1 MGKRVPG
8 ATIRMIA
15 GVQKELPLSLRE
27 GAGGREQTTKSGST
41 RPLPPTPSRKGRGS
55 IFHPHRL
62 IPMPTGSSPAT
73 TWTWSVR
80 GVLTRAGVLATTTAL
95 LAGCVVG
102 PDFHRPPAPNVQG
115 YTKEPLAPATASAAD
130 RFGAPQHFD
139 IGKDIQGDWWHL
151 LHSPQLDSLVAEAL
165 QANPSLTAARAA
177 LRQALENVYA
187 QRGQYFPTVTAS
199 LDASR
204 NLTATGAVSP
214 ASASGSPYYGLI
226 TPQLSVSYIPDVF
239 GANRRTVESLQAQ
252 ADNQRYELDAAHL
265 TLTSNVVTAAIQ
277 EASLRAQI
285 AANQEIVQEE
295 SDLLRILR
303 RQFAL
308 GQVAGGDV
316 ALQEAALAQ
325 AQQALPPLQKQ
336 EALQRDLLTE
346 LAGRF
351 PSQEVS
357 QHFDLSDLTLPTD
370 LPVSLPADLIQ
381 QRPDVLAAEELMHSA
396 SAQIGVAVAARI
408 PQITLTASIGNS
420 ANAFSQMWTPGTN
433 FWTIAGGV
441 TQPIFDAGT
450 LLHKQRAA
458 QAAFDQAAA
467 QYQSTVLT
475 AFQNVADS
483 LRTLQSDANA
493 LQAAVA
499 SEHAAAR
506 SLDITRRQLELGQ
519 VAYLAL
525 LNAET
530 TYQTALLSLVQ
541 ARANRLS
548 DTAALFQALGG
559 GWWNR
564 TDLASPGT
572 AVALDKPR

>member
-1 MGKRVPG
+1 MGASDRDCF
-8 ATIRMIA
+8 AA
-15 GVQKELPLSLRE
+15 LLL
-27 GAGGREQTTKSGST
+27 
-41 RPLPPTPSRKGRGS
+41 
-55 IFHPHRL
+55 
-62 IPMPTGSSPAT
+62 AT
-73 TWTWSVR
+73 TERTGRMARRVM
-80 GVLTRAGVLATTTAL
+80 TRAGVLAATTAL
-95 LAGCVVG
+95 LAGCAVG

-115 YTKEPLAPATASAAD
+115 YTKEPLAPTTTSAAD
-130 RFGAPQHFD
+130 PFGAPQHFD

-151 LHSPQLDSLVAEAL
+151 LHSPQLDALVAEAL
-165 QANPSLTAARAA
+165 EANPSLTAARAA

-214 ASASGSPYYGLI
+214 ASATGNPYYGLI

-252 ADNQRYELDAAHL
+252 ADNQRYELDAAYL
-265 TLTSNVVTAAIQ
+265 TLTSNVVSAAIQ

-285 AANQEIVQEE
+285 AANQEIVKEE
-295 SDLLRILR
+295 SDLLNILR

-357 QHFDLSDLTLPTD
+357 QHFDLSGLTLPTD

-381 QRPDVLAAEELMHSA
+381 QRPDVRAAEQLMHSA

-420 ANAFSQMWTPGTN
+420 ANTFSQMWTPGTN

-483 LRTLQSDANA
+483 LRALQSDANA

-506 SLDITRRQLELGQ
+506 SLAITRRQLELGQ

-572 AVALDKPR
+572 EVASEKPR